1 MAKDIYVVAH
11 TQSEHHVQ
19 GLVGGWYDSDLTD
32 LGRRQ
37 AEAVADRL
45 AEALRDQPDV
55 ETYASDLK
63 RASQTADA
71 IARRLSRPVVL
82 LPDLRERS
90 AGIAGGK
97 PAAWLHDR
105 AIPPPRGDG
114 RLDHDQGVEGAETTR
129 AFATRVYRALQQILA
144 SDCPAQVIVTHGFVV
159 TQLIAAWIRMPLES
173 VGWAHFKSN
182 AGGITLLQED
192 DDFFDRVVTYLNDRD
207 HLAGVSPAP
216 A

>member
-11 TQSEHHVQ
+11 TQSEHHVR
-19 GLVGGWYDSDLTD
+19 GLVGGWYDSELTD
-32 LGRRQ
+32 FGRRQ
-37 AEAVADRL
+37 AEAVAERL
-45 AEALRDQPDV
+45 ADALRDAPDV
-55 ETYASDLK
+55 EIYASDLR
-63 RASQTADA
+63 RAAQTADA
-71 IARRLSRPVVL
+71 IARRLNRPVVL

-97 PAAWLHDR
+97 PAAWLQGR
-105 AIPPPRGDG
+105 AIPAPRDGG

-129 AFATRVYRALQQILA
+129 AFATRVYRATQQITA
-144 SDCPAQVIVTHGFVV
+144 SACPAQVIVTHGFVV

-173 VGWAHFKSN
+173 VAWAHFKSN

-192 DDFFDRVVTYLNDRD
+192 DHFFDRVVTYLNDRE
-207 HLAGVSPAP
+207 HLANLSPAP